1 MLLSL
6 GAIAVSAQLRSWPN
20 RRLDEDTSD
29 ALAEIEAA
37 AMQESPKALPP
48 SIRSCRLRLAKN
60 RRQKKIPT
68 KGCNSQRACYN
79 LLNVNSNA
87 EAH

>member
-6 GAIAVSAQLRSWPN
+6 SAIAVSAQLRSWPN

-48 SIRSCRLRLAKN
+48 PSGPADCD
-60 RRQKKIPT
+60 
-68 KGCNSQRACYN
+68 
-79 LLNVNSNA
+79 
-87 EAH
+87 

>member
-6 GAIAVSAQLRSWPN
+6 SAIAVSAQLRSWPN
-20 RRLDEDTSD
+20 RRLDDDTSD

-37 AMQESPKALPP
+37 AMQESPKVLPPP

-60 RRQKKIPT
+60 RRQKKNSD
-68 KGCNSQRACYN
+68 KGLQLATR
-79 LLNVNSNA
+79 LL
-87 EAH
+87 